1 MYLSVKPLIKLKK
14 GLNLLDY
21 RIPESLYPN
30 IKKGQLIEIPF
41 RNSSKMGLVFDIK
54 NTSDLKPNMIKDITR
69 IVNINP
75 IVSENQI
82 KFYNWFCDYNF
93 SSLNFLDNIVPLPM
107 KNKIKEKA
115 CLAEAEPRRK
125 EKFFIKKTPITL
137 KKINSSILIS
147 DSFIFKHNLYNEK
160 ISLIKNIIDK
170 NSKNKKITFIICPTK
185 SHIEKIVSSLLNFY
199 NDKDY
204 RIITGNTNL
213 SKFKHNEIWSSIKDN
228 NVKFIVGTKISI
240 FYPQEYTESIIID
253 ESENENLNQIDTNPR
268 FEFLPSAFE
277 LSKINKA
284 QIIFTSY
291 SPNSYLYN
299 LAKTKQIKLFQS
311 SEKITSEISLL
322 DMSMKYFEN
331 YIHFNTEEEIKKT
344 LDDSKKVLF
353 LLNKKGYSRNL
364 KCKDCGFIFKCSN
377 CNSILT
383 LKKLENHESLYCYN
397 CEKEINISLQCPK
410 CKSSRLD
417 NRGIGTEQ
425 FTEIIKKLYSIEKTI
440 IIDKD
445 NIENIQQIKNNNI
458 IIATRLIIDYLEIN
472 EFDLVVIPFS
482 YQFLNN
488 SFDSNEDFFKF
499 ISKLLSLTPRK
510 IIIQVPCEAKIYS
523 HIYNL
528 DYFKMVEEEL
538 NNRKLFN
545 YPPFSNI
552 LKLTIKD
559 TDKSLLDK
567 ITSKLYY
574 EIRQNISKNVET
586 QIIEPS
592 INKVRSFFFKY
603 LIIKYKNNSDII
615 NIKNI
620 LENIDIIEKN
630 YFKL

>member
-1 MYLSVKPLIKLKK
+1 MSYALIKPLIKLKK

-21 RIPESLYPN
+21 RIPDSLSAN
-30 IKKGQLIEIPF
+30 IKIGQLIEIPF
-41 RNSSKMGLVFDIK
+41 RSSSKMGLIFDIK
-54 NTSDLKPNMIKDITR
+54 NTSNLKPNTIKDITK
-69 IVNINP
+69 IANINP
-75 IVSENQI
+75 IISESQI

-107 KNKIKEKA
+107 KNKRKEK
-115 CLAEAEPRRK
+115 E
-125 EKFFIKKTPITL
+125 EKFFIKKTPIKL
-137 KKINSSILIS
+137 KKINSSILMS

-213 SKFKHNEIWSSIKDN
+213 SKFKHNEIWNSIKDN
-228 NVKFIVGTKISI
+228 NIKFIVGTKISI
-240 FYPQEYTESIIID
+240 FYPQEHTESVIID

-268 FEFLPSAFE
+268 FEFLPNTLE
-277 LSKINKA
+277 LSKINKV

-291 SPNSYLYN
+291 CPNSYLYN

-311 SEKITSEISLL
+311 SEKITSEILLL
-322 DMSMKYFEN
+322 DMSVKYFEN
-331 YIHFNTEEEIKKT
+331 QIHYTCEEEIKNT
-344 LDDSKKVLF
+344 LEKNGKILF
-353 LLNKKGYSRNL
+353 LLNKKGYSRNI
-364 KCKDCGFIFKCSN
+364 KCKDCGFVLKCKDCRSV
-377 CNSILT
+377 LT
-383 LKKLENHESLYCYN
+383 LRKHDNHESLYCYN
-397 CEKEINISLQCPK
+397 CQKKYEILLQCPK
-410 CKSSRLD
+410 CSSTSLD

-425 FTEIIKKLYSIEKTI
+425 FREIIKKLYNKQKII

-445 NIENIQQIKNNNI
+445 NLENINQTKNNNI
-458 IIATRLIIDYLEIN
+458 IIATRLIIDYIQEK
-472 EFDLVVIPFS
+472 EFDLIVLPFS

-488 SFDSNEDFFKF
+488 SFDSNEDLFKLS
-499 ISKLLSLTPRK
+499 SKLLSLSPKK
-510 IIIQVPCEAKIYS
+510 IIFQIPGESKIYY
-523 HIYNL
+523 HIYNF
-528 DYFKMVEEEL
+528 DYFKMIEEEL
-538 NNRKLFN
+538 LNRKLFH

-552 LKLTIKD
+552 LKLTIKN
-559 TDKSLLDK
+559 TNETELDK
-567 ITSKLYY
+567 NVSKLYDKL
-574 EIRQNISKNVET
+574 RQNTLRSIDI
-586 QIIEPS
+586 QIIKPS
-592 INKVRSFFFKY
+592 VNKIRSFFFRY
-603 LIIKYKNNSDII
+603 ITIKYKNDSDIN